1 MQREDGGNVLP
12 CLSVVQPL
20 SQALRV
26 DADVEVAA
34 LIHELQVR
42 RTVNPGGVADESQ
55 VQLQRDTGRVLCGGH
70 ITQSITH
77 GYKLTCAQP
86 NDVWFIR

>member
-1 MQREDGGNVLP
+1 MQREDGGNELP

-55 VQLQRDTGRVLCGGH
+55 MQLQRDTGRVLCGEN
-70 ITQSITH
+70 IPQYITH
-77 GYKLTCAQP
+77 GYKLTCAYTAFF
-86 NDVWFIR
+86 WI

>member
-1 MQREDGGNVLP
+1 MQREDGGNELP
-12 CLSVVQPL
+12 YLSVVQPL
-20 SQALRV
+20 SQALWV

-55 VQLQRDTGRVLCGGH
+55 MQLQRDTGRVLCGGN
-70 ITQSITH
+70 ITQSVTH
-77 GYKLTCAQP
+77 GYKLTC
-86 NDVWFIR
+86 D